1 MNFDENLNSFKIW
14 LILKK
19 NGLKINVKNLEI
31 LENWVTLIIEFNK
44 KINLISSGDIF
55 KIWEKHILHS
65 LTLLVFYKIPLGSH
79 ICDFGTGSGLPGM
92 PIGICRPDL
101 KLTLLDSKL
110 KKIKVIDKI
119 LKKLKLNNFKT
130 ICSRGEDI
138 KNLNFKKKI

>member
-55 KIWEKHILHS
+55 KIW
-65 LTLLVFYKIPLGSH
+65 
-79 ICDFGTGSGLPGM
+79 
-92 PIGICRPDL
+92 
-101 KLTLLDSKL
+101 
-110 KKIKVIDKI
+110 
-119 LKKLKLNNFKT
+119 
-130 ICSRGEDI
+130 
-138 KNLNFKKKI
+138 